1 MTYHPSL
8 QQLDGEMAALVDNA
22 RRSLVEIST
31 GQRGR
36 GAGTI
41 WHADGLIIT
50 NAHVV
55 QGRAL
60 DVTLPDPSGTLRS
73 GRTLPARLLAH
84 SPELDLAAL
93 RVEASGLPTVELGD
107 STRLRAG
114 EWIMALGHPWGVAGA
129 VSGGVVIG
137 VGAEWPELP
146 RPDSESLEL
155 DIRGLSSR
163 PRRGRSETP
172 SRPAEARGG
181 EWLVASLQLRPG
193 HSGGPMIDAQGRLVG
208 INTMMA
214 GPGVGVGVPVHVV
227 KRFLQQAL
235 QRSAA

>member
-1 MTYHPSL
+1 MAINVAAL
-8 QQLDGEMAALVDNA
+8 QQLDSEMAALVERT
-22 RRSLVEIST
+22 RRSLVEISNPSARVPT
-31 GQRGR
+31 GRRGH

-41 WHADGLIIT
+41 WHPDGLVMT

-55 QGRAL
+55 HVHAPQ
-60 DVTLPDPSGTLRS
+60 VTLAD

-93 RVEASGLPTVELGD
+93 RIDASGLPSVELGD
-107 STRLRAG
+107 SIRLRAG
-114 EWIMALGHPWGVAGA
+114 EWVMALGHPWGIAGA

-137 VGAEWPELP
+137 VGAEWLDLP
-146 RPDSESLEL
+146 RPQQ
-155 DIRGLSSR
+155 
-163 PRRGRSETP
+163 GRMVSHQG
-172 SRPAEARGG
+172 SKGG

-193 HSGGPMIDAQGRLVG
+193 HSGGPMIDAHGRLVG

-227 KRFLQQAL
+227 KRFLQQTL
-235 QRSAA
+235 QRVNA